1 MLSLIEGIFFGTL
14 IDFAIKI
21 MSGKKEII
29 LVSACLLGKKCRYD
43 GNHKKSSEIIKL
55 ADKFELIP
63 FCPESLGG
71 LPIPRPPAEINT
83 GDGASILDGKS
94 KILDRSGKD
103 VTSNF
108 IEGAKKSL
116 QIAKKYQVKRVFL
129 KSKSPSCGVT
139 TIIKKGNQ
147 IKGSGVAAA
156 ILYQN
161 GFFLEEFD

>member
-1 MLSLIEGIFFGTL
+1 
-14 IDFAIKI
+14 
-21 MSGKKEII
+21 MSDKKEKNEKVEKII
-29 LVSACLLGKKCRYD
+29 ISACLLGQKCRYD
-43 GNHKKSSEIIKL
+43 GNHKKSGEITKL
-55 ADKFELIP
+55 ADKFKLIP

-71 LPIPRPPAEINT
+71 LPIPRPPAEIDT
-83 GDGASILDGKS
+83 GDGISVLDGKS
-94 KILDRSGKD
+94 KILDKSGKD

-139 TIIKKGNQ
+139 TIIRKGNQ
-147 IKGSGVAAA
+147 IKGSGVTAAL
-156 ILYQN
+156 LYQN